1 MSTYNFEEPSRQSAK
16 GIIVIFGVSAFKLVK
31 GLFIVIVAFLLKY
44 LQSDKGPDLS
54 HPKYLLGAM
63 GLVLFFLALAVLRY
77 LNFKFYIKEDHF
89 FLEKGILNKEEVSVS
104 FSKIQNVYIKQNLLQ
119 QIINVVSLSIETA
132 GDDKTEIEILAL
144 QKPKA
149 DDLKK
154 QLLVAARVKQETSA
168 ESEEDKIYFKA
179 SIKRLLLEGISEN
192 HLKSFVLIFAF
203 LTSIYNDLQ
212 EFVNQFDFTT
222 RFREWFRLD
231 SESFMTLILFNVTI
245 IVALLIVSFLF
256 SLVKMF
262 IQNFDLTVTRKAQ
275 GLEISKGLFN
285 KINLGL
291 TSSRIQ
297 TTTVS
302 TNRLKKVLGL
312 YKLSFTQAMANKKQ
326 QQNFN
331 IVGLNIN
338 QIDELVGQFYPDVKN
353 RIVRRKPN
361 RYLAY
366 RILWISSFIVSLIN
380 IGLYFLPGWFLLLNL
395 PLLVFIGF
403 NTYFTYKKSYYHLDK
418 DYIVVGGGALI
429 ETYTSYLEVH
439 KIRAI
444 TMKQTIF
451 QKRRQLAS
459 LQVFSASRSIT
470 IPQIDIN
477 TALDIKNY
485 LLYLVE
491 SGNKDWM

>member
-245 IVALLIVSFLF
+245 IVALLIVSFCF
-256 SLVKMF
+256 
-262 IQNFDLTVTRKAQ
+262 
-275 GLEISKGLFN
+275 
-285 KINLGL
+285 
-291 TSSRIQ
+291 
-297 TTTVS
+297 
-302 TNRLKKVLGL
+302 
-312 YKLSFTQAMANKKQ
+312 
-326 QQNFN
+326 
-331 IVGLNIN
+331 
-338 QIDELVGQFYPDVKN
+338 
-353 RIVRRKPN
+353 
-361 RYLAY
+361 
-366 RILWISSFIVSLIN
+366 
-380 IGLYFLPGWFLLLNL
+380 
-395 PLLVFIGF
+395 
-403 NTYFTYKKSYYHLDK
+403 HL
-418 DYIVVGGGALI
+418 
-429 ETYTSYLEVH
+429 
-439 KIRAI
+439 
-444 TMKQTIF
+444 
-451 QKRRQLAS
+451 
-459 LQVFSASRSIT
+459 
-470 IPQIDIN
+470 
-477 TALDIKNY
+477 
-485 LLYLVE
+485 
-491 SGNKDWM
+491 